1 MACPVKSILV
11 FNADLIQKQE
21 RKVPNYQSLSKL
33 SPFNTHI
40 HSVIWGLRLAKLQF
54 PFTWNCV
61 CIFRRLPRSSGP
73 CWVQEACSLSTARQ
87 GSAAAA
93 TGPTR
98 HLRLPTAITQKETF
112 FSKDLPKII
121 FCNKYPHQ
129 LQALHWL
136 ISLNKWTTLFFF
148 SFIYLNTNFLLL
160 NKAPVP
166 VLAYIFTCPPCVL
179 SEISSLHQP
188 GALLVLGGAQ
198 QTHPCERGS
207 HLSPWFA
214 LEISRECYKLIFT

>member
-1 MACPVKSILV
+1 MTILNGMSCEKHFSI
-11 FNADLIQKQE
+11 NTDLIQKQE

-33 SPFNTHI
+33 SPLNTHI

-73 CWVQEACSLSTARQ
+73 CWVREACSLSTARQ

-93 TGPTR
+93 TGPTQ
-98 HLRLPTAITQKETF
+98 HLRLPTAISQKETF

-136 ISLNKWTTLFFF
+136 ISLNKWTTLFSFF
-148 SFIYLNTNFLLL
+148 FYLF
-160 NKAPVP
+160 KPPFFAP
-166 VLAYIFTCPPCVL
+166 
-179 SEISSLHQP
+179 
-188 GALLVLGGAQ
+188 
-198 QTHPCERGS
+198 
-207 HLSPWFA
+207 
-214 LEISRECYKLIFT
+214 